1 MTTDHRTNV
10 INGLINLA
18 AFLEANPTLPVSY
31 GDISVRYFPRQDT
44 DAAAFAEIDQI
55 AAQLGTEVTA
65 NATSREHYSTMRT
78 FGPVAYEAVAIPAAS
93 MARYRA
99 ESSYRDCVEPD

>member
-1 MTTDHRTNV
+1 MTTDHRTEV

-18 AFLEANPTLPVSY
+18 AFLKANPALPVSH
-31 GDISVRYFPRQDT
+31 GDMSIRYFPRQDT

-55 AAQLGTEVTA
+55 AAQLGTEATA
-65 NATSREHYSTMRT
+65 DATPREHYRTMVA

-99 ESSYRDCVEPD
+99 ESSYHDCVDP